1 MWEPSPDTEQTG
13 QQGRCR
19 HHVYHDIWNHRYG
32 YKKFHMRAD
41 DTADL
46 VLMRAAEMYLIE
58 AEANV
63 RDGMEL
69 SQAVIPLNTL
79 RNARGVVDYDVAGK
93 SREDV
98 INEILLER
106 RRELWGEGFGIT
118 DILRTQKAVER
129 TALSEEMQKTEVDCW
144 QEGGGF
150 AKRNPLGHWFLRF
163 PDTTPFTANST
174 YYLYAI
180 PQKEINANHNL

>member
-1 MWEPSPDTEQTG
+1 MPFIIFRMAKYGPVSYTHLFMADPHLKDTFVEG
-13 QQGRCR
+13 
-19 HHVYHDIWNHRYG
+19 DIRLPLFQWMREGYLG

-106 RRELWGEGFGIT
+106 RRELWGCLLYT
-118 DILRTQKAVER
+118 
-129 TALSEEMQKTEVDCW
+129 SPYNCW
-144 QEGGGF
+144 EC
-150 AKRNPLGHWFLRF
+150 FLF
-163 PDTTPFTANST
+163 HECTTF
-174 YYLYAI
+174 
-180 PQKEINANHNL
+180 H

>member
-1 MWEPSPDTEQTG
+1 M
-13 QQGRCR
+13 
-19 HHVYHDIWNHRYG
+19 
-32 YKKFHMRAD
+32 
-41 DTADL
+41 
-46 VLMRAAEMYLIE
+46 
-58 AEANV
+58 
-63 RDGMEL
+63 
-69 SQAVIPLNTL
+69 
-79 RNARGVVDYDVAGK
+79 AGK
-93 SREDV
+93 SQEDV
-98 INEILLER
+98 INEILMER

-129 TALSEEMQKTEVDCW
+129 TALSEEMEKTEVDCW

-180 PQKEINANHNL
+180 PQKEINANPNL